1 MNKLPQ
7 LFLYDI
13 KYIYHTILQEPES
26 SACLFSD
33 TSNEENSR
41 TMKFLDLSFSFG
53 SPLTPTIDGD
63 QERMR
68 FSSPNTADNI
78 HVIDSNSVE
87 SHGSNYIN
95 LDLTI

>member
-26 SACLFSD
+26 SACLFSES
-33 TSNEENSR
+33 SNEEKSR
-41 TMKFLDLSFSFG
+41 TMKFLDLSLSFG
-53 SPLTPTIDGD
+53 SSPIPTMDGD

-68 FSSPNTADNI
+68 FSSPNTADN
-78 HVIDSNSVE
+78 HVIDSNSVQ